1 MSDSILT
8 TPRLRLCSILLITH
22 IVGPFI
28 NDALAGMWKA
38 GAGEFSQLQEYCT
51 SQKQEVEADVVS
63 IRYVRASPASS
74 PFPFPSHPY
83 LFRKFPA
90 AT

>member
-1 MSDSILT
+1 
-8 TPRLRLCSILLITH
+8 
-22 IVGPFI
+22 
-28 NDALAGMWKA
+28 MWKA
-38 GAGEFSQLQEYCT
+38 SAGEFSQLQEYCT

-83 LFRKFPA
+83 LFRKIPA